1 MYHDISAVK
10 VTLPDCPGLRV
21 PIFRIT
27 FDAESITQERVDVL
41 YTKLFGRLSLSTTP
55 DAATVPLF
63 TYCKV

>member
-21 PIFRIT
+21 PIFRMM
-27 FDAESITQERVDVL
+27 FDPESIAQERVDVL
-41 YTKLFGRLSLSTTP
+41 YIKLFGKLSLSTTP

-63 TYCKV
+63 IYCNV